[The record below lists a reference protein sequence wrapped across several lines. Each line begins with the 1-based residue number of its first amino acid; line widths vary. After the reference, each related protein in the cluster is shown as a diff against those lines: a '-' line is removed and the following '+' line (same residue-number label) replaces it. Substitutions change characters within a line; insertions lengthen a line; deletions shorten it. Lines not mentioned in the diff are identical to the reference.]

1 MIGEYHHGDSF
12 LHRLPVGA
20 KLAVLAAAGT
30 SIFLISSPWLLTG
43 ALASM
48 LLLYRLAGLSIR
60 LAAQPIRSASAIL
73 VVIFVAQW
81 VLNGWLD
88 GLVVVL
94 RVVFLIVLANLV
106 TLTSSVGAMMKRL
119 EVWMTPLAWFG
130 ASPAKASFTL
140 SLAIRFIPLLA
151 SIGAEVREAQRARG
165 MDRNILAL
173 IIPLIV
179 RTLKMADEIAEALEA
194 RGYDPSARDEVNPR
208 REA

>member
-1 MIGEYHHGDSF
+1 MIGEYHHGESL
-12 LHRLPVGA
+12 LHRLPAGA
-20 KLAVLAAAGT
+20 KLAALAAAGT
-30 SIFLISSPWLLTG
+30 SIFLISSPWLLAG
-43 ALASM
+43 ALAAT
-48 LLLYRLAGLSIR
+48 LLLYRIAGLPIR
-60 LAAQPIRSASAIL
+60 LAAEPIRAAFAIL
-73 VVIFVAQW
+73 AVIFVAQW
-81 VLNGWLD
+81 LLNGWLD

-94 RVVFLIVLANLV
+94 RFAFLIVLANLV
-106 TLTSSVGAMMKRL
+106 TLTTSVGAMMKRL

-173 IIPLIV
+173 MIPLIV

-194 RGYDPSARDEVNPR
+194 RGYDPGARDEAGSR
-208 REA
+208 RA